1 MNQFSVYNYT
11 YLPQQQKA
19 DFNKLLSNK
28 LLNHIDEINNDDV
41 LRFVGIN
48 ATNSDL
54 EDAIVTELYSRVA
67 SGIQAGS
74 GNQNLF
80 VLVLSLYTES
90 WLKIAQ

>member
-11 YLPQQQKA
+11 HLPQQQKA

-28 LLNHIDEINNDDV
+28 LSNHIDEINNDDV